1 MVSTKTNTHINTRLA
16 DCNVT
21 GVFVDVFRMNN
32 DRAIVA
38 VLQKIIK
45 ARFPLNTQFRTE
57 ARLLL
62 IYITDPGEW
71 LRHLNACISS

>member
-32 DRAIVA
+32 DQAIVA
-38 VLQKIIK
+38 VLQKI
-45 ARFPLNTQFRTE
+45 
-57 ARLLL
+57 
-62 IYITDPGEW
+62 
-71 LRHLNACISS
+71 